1 MNDEQRIRVLEEELK
16 VLKNEIKSVLLDLR
30 EQYLNI
36 QNPFNSSMAPN
47 ISAGAGPS
55 AEKPAEKPAPRAPV
69 KQVESVAEPVV
80 EEEEE
85 PAMFGAGS
93 AYEEEAPGNTPLD
106 FGSGLEMPGFN
117 TVNND
122 FGLAPG
128 LPEEDLFGG
137 AGAAPS
143 LGAGP
148 GPGAAPS
155 LDAGPGPAA
164 GPTQAGN
171 TGDDDDEEED
181 EDDVPQ
187 VVVQPSKGS
196 NKKKKEKEKEPVLAS
211 GKVKYDLMVVA
222 GLTQWI
228 DQSTARL
235 GKERAEALVEM
246 SYTMGRLPENLKDV
260 LIKMVRITKNES
272 NGHNVTASDY
282 LAILAQLENL
292 LGKSE
297 IQDNALLSL
306 ISMMKES
313 K

>member
-16 VLKNEIKSVLLDLR
+16 VLNNEIKSVLLDLR

-47 ISAGAGPS
+47 VAAGAGPS
-55 AEKPAEKPAPRAPV
+55 AEKPAAKAPV
-69 KQVESVAEPVV
+69 KPVKPVEPVEEVIEEEV
-80 EEEEE
+80 EE
-85 PAMFGAGS
+85 PVMLGAGS
-93 AYEEEAPGNTPLD
+93 DYEEEGPGSAPLD
-106 FGSGLEMPGFN
+106 FGNSPEMPGFN
-117 TVNND
+117 NGNND

-128 LPEEDLFGG
+128 LPSGDPFGG

-148 GPGAAPS
+148 GPSAAPS
-155 LDAGPGPAA
+155 LGAGPGPAA
-164 GPTQAGN
+164 GPSQADN
-171 TGDDDDEEED
+171 TGDEDDDEE
-181 EDDVPQ
+181 DDIPQ
-187 VVVQPSKGS
+187 VVVQPSKGG
-196 NKKKKEKEKEPVLAS
+196 NKKKKEQPLAS

>member
-36 QNPFNSSMAPN
+36 QNPFNTSMAPN
-47 ISAGAGPS
+47 ISASVGPQ
-55 AEKPAEKPAPRAPV
+55 PEKPAPKAPLKEV
-69 KQVESVAEPVV
+69 KPEVEEVIEE

-85 PAMFGAGS
+85 PVMLGAGNDF
-93 AYEEEAPGNTPLD
+93 EEDAPGSPPPD
-106 FGSGLEMPGFN
+106 FGNSPGMPGLSMGMNDLGLGSGLPSG
-117 TVNND
+117 D
-122 FGLAPG
+122 PFGG
-128 LPEEDLFGG
+128 SG

-143 LGAGP
+143 SGPGEAPSMGAGP
-148 GPGAAPS
+148 GPS
-155 LDAGPGPAA
+155 AGPSQAA
-164 GPTQAGN
+164 SVD
-171 TGDDDDEEED
+171 DDDDEEE
-181 EDDVPQ
+181 EDIPQ
-187 VVVQPSKGS
+187 VVQPVKGS
-196 NKKKKEKEKEPVLAS
+196 GKKKKEQSLGS

-235 GKERAEALVEM
+235 GKERVEALVEM

-260 LIKMVRITKNES
+260 LIKMIRITKNES

>member
-36 QNPFNSSMAPN
+36 QNPFNTSMAPN
-47 ISAGAGPS
+47 VSAGVGPQP
-55 AEKPAEKPAPRAPV
+55 EKPAAKAPV
-69 KQVESVAEPVV
+69 KQIEPVEQVEEPV
-80 EEEEE
+80 EEEAEE
-85 PAMFGAGS
+85 PVMFGVGRD
-93 AYEEEAPGNTPLD
+93 YEEEGPGNAPLD
-106 FGSGLEMPGFN
+106 FGNSPEMPGFN
-117 TVNND
+117 NGNND
-122 FGLAPG
+122 FGIAPG
-128 LPEEDLFGG
+128 LPSGDPFGG

-148 GPGAAPS
+148 GPAAAPS
-155 LDAGPGPAA
+155 MGAGPGPAA
-164 GPTQAGN
+164 GTALADN
-171 TGDDDDEEED
+171 TDDEDDDEE
-181 EDDVPQ
+181 DDAPQ
-187 VVVQPSKGS
+187 VVVQPSRGA
-196 NKKKKEKEKEPVLAS
+196 NKKKKEKEKEKEQVFAS

>member
-16 VLKNEIKSVLLDLR
+16 VLKNEVKAVLLDLR

-36 QNPFNSSMAPN
+36 QNPFNASMAPN
-47 ISAGAGPS
+47 TGFNVGISTGPQ
-55 AEKPAEKPAPRAPV
+55 AEKPAPRSPV
-69 KQVESVAEPVV
+69 KKAQEEIQEEV

-85 PAMFGAGS
+85 EQVMLGAGS
-93 AYEEEAPGNTPLD
+93 DNEEEGPGNAPLD
-106 FGSGLEMPGFN
+106 FANSPEIPGLNNGNGGFAM
-117 TVNND
+117 
-122 FGLAPG
+122 APG
-128 LPEEDLFGG
+128 LPSGDPFIG
-137 AGAAPS
+137 A
-143 LGAGP
+143 GAGP
-148 GPGAAPS
+148 GPAPS
-155 LDAGPGPAA
+155 MVSSHGSAVGLA
-164 GPTQAGN
+164 QAENADGE
-171 TGDDDDEEED
+171 DDEED
-181 EDDVPQ
+181 IPPAVVP
-187 VVVQPSKGS
+187 PSKGA
-196 NKKKKEKEKEPVLAS
+196 NRKKEQSPS
-211 GKVKYDLMVVA
+211 GGKTKYDLMVVA

-246 SYTMGRLPENLKDV
+246 SYTMGRLPENLKDA

-306 ISMMKES
+306 ISMMKETG

>member
-36 QNPFNSSMAPN
+36 QNPFNTSMSPN
-47 ISAGAGPS
+47 VSAGAGPS
-55 AEKPAEKPAPRAPV
+55 AEKPAAPKAAP
-69 KQVESVAEPVV
+69 KQIEPVEEVV
-80 EEEEE
+80 EEEPEE
-85 PAMFGAGS
+85 QIMPGADND
-93 AYEEEAPGNTPLD
+93 YEEEGPGNAPLD
-106 FGSGLEMPGFN
+106 FGNGPEMPGFN
-117 TVNND
+117 NGNND
-122 FGLAPG
+122 FGMPPG
-128 LPEEDLFGG
+128 LPSGDPFGG

-155 LDAGPGPAA
+155 MGAGPGPAA
-164 GPTQAGN
+164 GPTQADN
-171 TGDDDDEEED
+171 MDDEDDDEE
-181 EDDVPQ
+181 DDAPQ
-187 VVVQPSKGS
+187 VVVQPSRGG
-196 NKKKKEKEKEPVLAS
+196 NRKKKEKEKEQVFAS

-260 LIKMVRITKNES
+260 LIKMVRITKNET

>member
-36 QNPFNSSMAPN
+36 QNPFNTSMAPN
-47 ISAGAGPS
+47 VAASVGPS
-55 AEKPAEKPAPRAPV
+55 PEKPAAKAPV
-69 KQVESVAEPVV
+69 KPVEQVEEPA
-80 EEEEE
+80 EEEAEE

-93 AYEEEAPGNTPLD
+93 DYEEEAPGSAPLD
-106 FGSGLEMPGFN
+106 FGNSPEMPGLN
-117 TVNND
+117 SGNGD

-128 LPEEDLFGG
+128 LPSGDPFGG

-148 GPGAAPS
+148 GP
-155 LDAGPGPAA
+155 AA
-164 GPTQAGN
+164 GPSQADN
-171 TGDDDDEEED
+171 TGDEDDDEE
-181 EDDVPQ
+181 DDIP
-187 VVVQPSKGS
+187 VVQPSKGG
-196 NKKKKEKEKEPVLAS
+196 KKKKEKEKEPLLAS

>member
-36 QNPFNSSMAPN
+36 QNPFNSSMSPN
-47 ISAGAGPS
+47 VAAGVGPQP
-55 AEKPAEKPAPRAPV
+55 EKPAAKAPV
-69 KQVESVAEPVV
+69 KETKPAAEEVV
-80 EEEEE
+80 EEEPEEE
-85 PAMFGAGS
+85 PVMSGAGS
-93 AYEEEAPGNTPLD
+93 DYEEEAPGSAPLD
-106 FGSGLEMPGFN
+106 FGNAPEMPGFN
-117 TVNND
+117 NGNGD

-128 LPEEDLFGG
+128 LPSGDPFGG

-155 LDAGPGPAA
+155 LGAGPGPAA
-164 GPTQAGN
+164 GPGQADN
-171 TGDDDDEEED
+171 TGDEEDDDE
-181 EDDVPQ
+181 DDAP
-187 VVVQPSKGS
+187 VVVQHTKGG
-196 NKKKKEKEKEPVLAS
+196 NKKKKEQPLAS

>member
-36 QNPFNSSMAPN
+36 QNPFNASMAPN
-47 ISAGAGPS
+47 AGFSLAGPPQ
-55 AEKPAEKPAPRAPV
+55 AAKPAPKAPV
-69 KQVESVAEPVV
+69 KEVV
-80 EEEEE
+80 EEEVAEE
-85 PAMFGAGS
+85 EEAEEQMMLGAGS
-93 AYEEEAPGNTPLD
+93 DYEEDRPGSAPLD
-106 FGSGLEMPGFN
+106 FGNSPEMPGL
-117 TVNND
+117 NNGNGG
-122 FGLAPG
+122 FATAPG
-128 LPEEDLFGG
+128 LPSGDPFMGT
-137 AGAAPS
+137 A
-143 LGAGP
+143 
-148 GPGAAPS
+148 
-155 LDAGPGPAA
+155 PGPAPSIATSPAVGLAQAENA
-164 GPTQAGN
+164 G
-171 TGDDDDEEED
+171 D
-181 EDDVPQ
+181 EDDEDDMPQ
-187 VVVQPSKGS
+187 AAPPPKGS
-196 NKKKKEKEKEPVLAS
+196 RKKEQVPSS
-211 GKVKYDLMVVA
+211 GKTKYDLMVVA

-246 SYTMGRLPENLKDV
+246 SYTMGRLPENLKDA
-260 LIKMVRITKNES
+260 LIKMVRITKNET

-306 ISMMKES
+306 ISMMKETG

>member
-1 MNDEQRIRVLEEELK
+1 
-16 VLKNEIKSVLLDLR
+16 
-30 EQYLNI
+30 
-36 QNPFNSSMAPN
+36 
-47 ISAGAGPS
+47 
-55 AEKPAEKPAPRAPV
+55 
-69 KQVESVAEPVV
+69 
-80 EEEEE
+80 
-85 PAMFGAGS
+85 
-93 AYEEEAPGNTPLD
+93 
-106 FGSGLEMPGFN
+106 MP
-117 TVNND
+117 
-122 FGLAPG
+122 
-128 LPEEDLFGG
+128 
-137 AGAAPS
+137 
-143 LGAGP
+143 
-148 GPGAAPS
+148 
-155 LDAGPGPAA
+155 
-164 GPTQAGN
+164 
-171 TGDDDDEEED
+171 
-181 EDDVPQ
+181 
-187 VVVQPSKGS
+187 
-196 NKKKKEKEKEPVLAS
+196 AS

-228 DQSTARL
+228 DLSTARL

>member
-36 QNPFNSSMAPN
+36 QNPFNSSMSPN
-47 ISAGAGPS
+47 VAAGVGPQP
-55 AEKPAEKPAPRAPV
+55 EKPAAKAPV
-69 KQVESVAEPVV
+69 KETKPAAEEVV
-80 EEEEE
+80 EEEPEEE
-85 PAMFGAGS
+85 PVMSGAGGD
-93 AYEEEAPGNTPLD
+93 YEEEVPGSAPLD
-106 FGSGLEMPGFN
+106 FGNSPEMPGFN
-117 TVNND
+117 NGNGD

-128 LPEEDLFGG
+128 LPSGDPFGG

-148 GPGAAPS
+148 GPSAAPS
-155 LDAGPGPAA
+155 MGAGPGPAA
-164 GPTQAGN
+164 GPGQVDN
-171 TGDDDDEEED
+171 TGDEDDEEED
-181 EDDVPQ
+181 DIPQ
-187 VVVQPSKGS
+187 VVVQPTKGG
-196 NKKKKEKEKEPVLAS
+196 NKKKKEQQVLAS

>member
-36 QNPFNSSMAPN
+36 QNPFNISMSPN
-47 ISAGAGPS
+47 IAASVGPQP
-55 AEKPAEKPAPRAPV
+55 EKPAARAPV
-69 KQVESVAEPVV
+69 KQIEPVEQVEEPV
-80 EEEEE
+80 EEEAEE
-85 PAMFGAGS
+85 PVTFGSGNG
-93 AYEEEAPGNTPLD
+93 YEEEGPGNAPLD
-106 FGSGLEMPGFN
+106 FGNSLDMPGLNSGNSDFN
-117 TVNND
+117 M
-122 FGLAPG
+122 APG
-128 LPEEDLFGG
+128 LPSGDPFAG

-148 GPGAAPS
+148 GPGNAPS
-155 LDAGPGPAA
+155 MGAGPGPAA
-164 GPTQAGN
+164 GPTQADN
-171 TGDDDDEEED
+171 TGDDDDEEE
-181 EDDVPQ
+181 EDDMPQ
-187 VVVQPSKGS
+187 AVVQPTKGA
-196 NKKKKEKEKEPVLAS
+196 NRKKKDKEKEKEQVFAS

-260 LIKMVRITKNES
+260 LIKMVRITKNET

>member
-36 QNPFNSSMAPN
+36 QNPFNTSMAPN
-47 ISAGAGPS
+47 IAASVGPQP
-55 AEKPAEKPAPRAPV
+55 EKPAAKAPV
-69 KQVESVAEPVV
+69 KQVEEVV
-80 EEEEE
+80 EEEPEE
-85 PAMFGAGS
+85 LVMTGAASDYDEEGPAGA
-93 AYEEEAPGNTPLD
+93 PLD
-106 FGSGLEMPGFN
+106 FGISQEMPGFN
-117 TVNND
+117 SGSRD
-122 FGLAPG
+122 FGSAPG
-128 LPEEDLFGG
+128 LPSDDIF
-137 AGAAPS
+137 A
-143 LGAGP
+143 GAGP

-155 LDAGPGPAA
+155 MGAGPGPAA
-164 GPTQAGN
+164 GPALAEN
-171 TGDDDDEEED
+171 VDDEDDEEED
-181 EDDVPQ
+181 DMPQ
-187 VVVQPSKGS
+187 VAVQPSKGAG
-196 NKKKKEKEKEPVLAS
+196 KKKKEKEPVAAS

>member
-36 QNPFNSSMAPN
+36 QNPFNTSMATD
-47 ISAGAGPS
+47 ISASVGPQP
-55 AEKPAEKPAPRAPV
+55 EKPAVKAPPKQIKEEV
-69 KQVESVAEPVV
+69 KQVEEPVV

-93 AYEEEAPGNTPLD
+93 DYEEEAPGSAPLD
-106 FGSGLEMPGFN
+106 FGNSPGSPGFN
-117 TVNND
+117 IGNND

-128 LPEEDLFGG
+128 LPEDDPFGG

-143 LGAGP
+143 LDAGP

-164 GPTQAGN
+164 GPAQANN
-171 TGDDDDEEED
+171 TGDDDDD
-181 EDDVPQ
+181 DDDDDDVPQ
-187 VVVQPSKGS
+187 VVVPPARGA
-196 NKKKKEKEKEPVLAS
+196 NKKKKEKEPVPSS

>member
-36 QNPFNSSMAPN
+36 QNPFNTSMAPN

-55 AEKPAEKPAPRAPV
+55 AEKPAAKAPI
-69 KQVESVAEPVV
+69 KQANAVV
-80 EEEEE
+80 EEAVEEAPEE
-85 PAMFGAGS
+85 PVMFGAGS
-93 AYEEEAPGNTPLD
+93 DYEEEGAGGAPLD
-106 FGSGLEMPGFN
+106 FGNSLEMPGLDSGN
-117 TVNND
+117 GD
-122 FGLAPG
+122 FGMPPG
-128 LPEEDLFGG
+128 LPSGEPL
-137 AGAAPS
+137 AGA
-143 LGAGP
+143 
-148 GPGAAPS
+148 GAAPS

-164 GPTQAGN
+164 GPAQAGS
-171 TGDDDDEEED
+171 TGDNDDDDED
-181 EDDVPQ
+181 DDDDVPQ
-187 VVVQPSKGS
+187 VVVQPSKGG
-196 NKKKKEKEKEPVLAS
+196 KKKKEKEKEQVLAS

>member
-36 QNPFNSSMAPN
+36 QNPFNSSMSPNVGASVGPQPEKTAVKAPVKQAEPIEEAVEDEPEEQAMPGSGSGYEEDAPGGAPPDFGN
-47 ISAGAGPS
+47 SPEMPGFNNGGGDFGSAPGLALDDLFAGAGPS
-55 AEKPAEKPAPRAPV
+55 
-69 KQVESVAEPVV
+69 
-80 EEEEE
+80 
-85 PAMFGAGS
+85 
-93 AYEEEAPGNTPLD
+93 
-106 FGSGLEMPGFN
+106 
-117 TVNND
+117 
-122 FGLAPG
+122 
-128 LPEEDLFGG
+128 
-137 AGAAPS
+137 PS
-143 LGAGP
+143 FGAGP
-148 GPGAAPS
+148 GPGTAPS
-155 LDAGPGPAA
+155 MGAGPGPAA
-164 GPTQAGN
+164 GPALADSTDDE
-171 TGDDDDEEED
+171 DDDD

-196 NKKKKEKEKEPVLAS
+196 GKKKKEKEKEKEPVAAS

>member
-36 QNPFNSSMAPN
+36 QNPFNASVATN
-47 ISAGAGPS
+47 AGINVGISAGPQL
-55 AEKPAEKPAPRAPV
+55 EKPAAGSSV
-69 KQVESVAEPVV
+69 KKVEEV
-80 EEEEE
+80 EEEAAEEE
-85 PAMFGAGS
+85 PVDQVMPGAGS
-93 AYEEEAPGNTPLD
+93 DHEAEGPGSAPFD
-106 FGSGLEMPGFN
+106 FGNNPEMPGFN
-117 TVNND
+117 NGNSD
-122 FGLAPG
+122 FGMAPG
-128 LPEEDLFGG
+128 LPSGDPFGG
-137 AGAAPS
+137 TGATPS
-143 LGAGP
+143 PGAGP
-148 GPGAAPS
+148 GPLAAS
-155 LDAGPGPAA
+155 SMGAGPGPASD
-164 GPTQAGN
+164 PKHTDI
-171 TGDDDDEEED
+171 TGDGDDEED
-181 EDDVPQ
+181 ELQ
-187 VVVQPSKGS
+187 VVVKPSKGS
-196 NKKKKEKEKEPVLAS
+196 GKKKEQVLAS
-211 GKVKYDLMVVA
+211 GKTKYDLMVVA

-313 K
+313 GK

>member
-47 ISAGAGPS
+47 VAAGVGPQPEKPS
-55 AEKPAEKPAPRAPV
+55 AKAPV
-69 KQVESVAEPVV
+69 KPVEQV
-80 EEEEE
+80 EE
-85 PAMFGAGS
+85 PAEEEAEEPVMSGAGS
-93 AYEEEAPGNTPLD
+93 DYEEEAPGSAPLD
-106 FGSGLEMPGFN
+106 FGTSPEMPGLN
-117 TVNND
+117 SGNGD

-128 LPEEDLFGG
+128 LPSGDPFGG

-155 LDAGPGPAA
+155 SGAGSGPAS
-164 GPTQAGN
+164 GPTQADN
-171 TGDDDDEEED
+171 TGDEDDDEE
-181 EDDVPQ
+181 DDIPQ
-187 VVVQPSKGS
+187 VVVQHTKGG
-196 NKKKKEKEKEPVLAS
+196 NKKKKEQPLAS

>member
-36 QNPFNSSMAPN
+36 QNPFNASMAPN
-47 ISAGAGPS
+47 IAASVGPQP
-55 AEKPAEKPAPRAPV
+55 EKPAIKAPV
-69 KQVESVAEPVV
+69 KQVVEEAEEAVAEEP
-80 EEEEE
+80 EE
-85 PAMFGAGS
+85 PAVPEADNIFEDEGPGSAPFDFGNSPDLPGFNNGGGDFGSSPSLPDDLFAGAGS
-93 AYEEEAPGNTPLD
+93 A
-106 FGSGLEMPGFN
+106 
-117 TVNND
+117 
-122 FGLAPG
+122 
-128 LPEEDLFGG
+128 
-137 AGAAPS
+137 PS
-143 LGAGP
+143 FGAGP

-155 LDAGPGPAA
+155 LAAGPGPAA
-164 GPTQAGN
+164 GPALAEHV
-171 TGDDDDEEED
+171 DDEEYEEED
-181 EDDVPQ
+181 EVPQ
-187 VVVQPSKGS
+187 VVVQASRGAGR
-196 NKKKKEKEKEPVLAS
+196 KKKEKEKEPVPGS
-211 GKVKYDLMVVA
+211 GNVKYDLVVVA

>member
-1 MNDEQRIRVLEEELK
+1 MEE
-16 VLKNEIKSVLLDLR
+16 
-30 EQYLNI
+30 
-36 QNPFNSSMAPN
+36 P
-47 ISAGAGPS
+47 
-55 AEKPAEKPAPRAPV
+55 
-69 KQVESVAEPVV
+69 V

-93 AYEEEAPGNTPLD
+93 DYEEEAPGNAPLD
-106 FGSGLEMPGFN
+106 FGNSPGMPGFN
-117 TVNND
+117 TGNND

-128 LPEEDLFGG
+128 LPEADPFAG

-171 TGDDDDEEED
+171 TGDDDDDEED
-181 EDDVPQ
+181 DDDVPQ
-187 VVVQPSKGS
+187 VVVQPAKGG
-196 NKKKKEKEKEPVLAS
+196 KKKKEKEPVLAS

-228 DQSTARL
+228 DLSTARL

>member
-36 QNPFNSSMAPN
+36 QNPFNTSMAPN
-47 ISAGAGPS
+47 VSASVGPQP
-55 AEKPAEKPAPRAPV
+55 EKPAAKAPP
-69 KQVESVAEPVV
+69 KQIKEEVIQAEEPV

-93 AYEEEAPGNTPLD
+93 GYEEEAPGSAPLD
-106 FGSGLEMPGFN
+106 FGNSAGAPGLNIG
-117 TVNND
+117 NND

-128 LPEEDLFGG
+128 LPEADPFAG

-143 LGAGP
+143 P
-148 GPGAAPS
+148 G
-155 LDAGPGPAA
+155 AGPGPAA
-164 GPTQAGN
+164 GPTEAGS
-171 TGDDDDEEED
+171 TDGDDDDDED

-187 VVVQPSKGS
+187 VIVQPAKGG
-196 NKKKKEKEKEPVLAS
+196 KKKKEKEKEPVPAS

-228 DQSTARL
+228 DLSTARL